1 VLQSSIRIPSPE
13 IIKRFFFYFQMLYI
27 QGGGRGVAKI
37 WAKMGWDNW
46 EFDCDILQKEVTGL
60 YIFYWPFYFYWSL

>member
-1 VLQSSIRIPSPE
+1 MHNVVYPGE
-13 IIKRFFFYFQMLYI
+13 VG
-27 QGGGRGVAKI
+27 GGGRGVAKI

-60 YIFYWPFYFYWSL
+60 YIFYWT